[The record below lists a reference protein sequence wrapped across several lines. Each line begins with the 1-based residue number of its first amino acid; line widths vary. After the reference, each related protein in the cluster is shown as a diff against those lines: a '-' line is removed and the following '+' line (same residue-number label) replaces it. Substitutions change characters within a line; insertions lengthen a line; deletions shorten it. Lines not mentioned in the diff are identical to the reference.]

1 MSKEYN
7 ERKKQKNAGFQL
19 LRGVAA
25 FGIVGC
31 HLSLN
36 PMTSAARLLTGLC
49 DFNVG
54 VFAALA
60 GVLMVD
66 SVNREGYIARRFKR
80 ILPTYAL
87 WSLIYIASTTTF
99 DLLFDGG
106 QINPT
111 YLTMDFWL
119 KVVFIGDAACHLWF
133 LICLFYAQ
141 MVLREPLRYI
151 HSWLAAALAIIS
163 GGIMIGL
170 SIANEGWFY
179 YYPLRLAAF
188 LATGYGLGVVLKQTS
203 IFHLPKI
210 GNGILWLIIAG
221 VAMLHL
227 ALMDIIPG
235 FARDWL
241 AVGVI
246 VIAFYNLKLQ
256 GRGAKVAAFLGATSM
271 GVFLIHPLVTRG
283 LSVILYRFT
292 YSPYGAG
299 VVLGEWVA
307 AWLLALVATAVLHKH
322 PMTKKIAQ

>member
-1 MSKEYN
+1 MVEIANK
-7 ERKKQKNAGFQL
+7 RKIAGFQL

-31 HLSLN
+31 HLTLN
-36 PMTSAARLLTGLC
+36 PMTGAARILTGLC

-87 WSLIYIASTTTF
+87 WSIIYIASIAAF

-106 QINPT
+106 KINPIFKT
-111 YLTMDFWL
+111 TEFWL
-119 KVVFIGDAACHLWF
+119 KAVFLGAGGVHLWF

-141 MVLREPLRYI
+141 ILLSEPLRRI
-151 HSWLAAALAIIS
+151 HNWLVATLAIVA
-163 GGIMIGL
+163 GGIMIWL
-170 SIANEGWFY
+170 SIANSGWFY
-179 YYPLRLAAF
+179 FYPLRLAAF
-188 LATGYGLGVVLKQTS
+188 LTTGYGLGIVLKQTS

-210 GNGILWLIIAG
+210 GNGILWLMIAG
-221 VAMLHL
+221 VAVLHL

-241 AVGVI
+241 VVGVV

-292 YSPYGAG
+292 KPPYSAW
-299 VVLGEWVA
+299 VVLGEWVV
-307 AWLLALVATAVLHKH
+307 AWLLALVATVVLHKH
-322 PMTKKIAQ
+322 QWTKKMV

>member
-1 MSKEYN
+1 MAEIAN
-7 ERKKQKNAGFQL
+7 KQKIVGFQL

-31 HLSLN
+31 HLSLD
-36 PMTSAARLLTGLC
+36 PMTGAARLLTGLC

-66 SVNREGYIARRFKR
+66 SVNRDGYIVRRFKR

-99 DLLFDGG
+99 DLLFDGA

-111 YLTMDFWL
+111 YRTAEFWL
-119 KVVFIGDAACHLWF
+119 KVTFTGGAACHLWF

-141 MVLREPLRYI
+141 MVLREPLRLI
-151 HSWLAAALAIIS
+151 RNWLAATLAIIA
-163 GGIMIGL
+163 GGIMIGV

-210 GNGILWLIIAG
+210 ENGILWLIIAG

-227 ALMDIIPG
+227 ALMDIIPR

-241 AVGVI
+241 AVGI
-246 VIAFYNLKLQ
+246 LVIAFYNLKFE
-256 GRGAKVAAFLGATSM
+256 GRSAKVAAFLGATSM

-283 LSVILYRFT
+283 LSLILYRFT
-292 YSPYGAG
+292 HSPYGAG

-307 AWLLALVATAVLHKH
+307 AWLLALVATVVLHKH
-322 PMTKKIAQ
+322 PWSKKIVQ

>member
-1 MSKEYN
+1 MDSK
-7 ERKKQKNAGFQL
+7 KTIVGFQL

-31 HLSLN
+31 HLSLD

-66 SVNREGYIARRFKR
+66 SVNREGYLARRFKR

-111 YLTMDFWL
+111 YRTAEFWL
-119 KVVFIGDAACHLWF
+119 KVAFIGGAACHLWF

-141 MVLREPLRYI
+141 ILLSEPLRRI
-151 HSWLAAALAIIS
+151 HNWLAATVAIIA
-163 GGIMIGL
+163 GGIMIGV

-188 LATGYGLGVVLKQTS
+188 LTTGYGLGIVLKQTLKQTS

-210 GNGILWLIIAG
+210 GNGILWLMIAG
-221 VAMLHL
+221 VAVLHL

-241 AVGVI
+241 VVGVV

-292 YSPYGAG
+292 HSPYSAW
-299 VVLGEWVA
+299 VVLGEWVV
-307 AWLLALVATAVLHKH
+307 AWLLALVATFVLHKH
-322 PMTKKIAQ
+322 QWTKKMV